1 MNRRISLISI
11 TGIMLV
17 LGIAGGV
24 YTFTKSGNAPVGE
37 KKTTFRVGFNT
48 WIGYSPLVI
57 AKEKGFLAE
66 QGLDADFTILEGIGE
81 KNSALIRGEID
92 AVGHTADS
100 AVTSAASGVDG
111 QVVFVFD
118 RSLGADAILAKKS
131 IKSIADLKGKKVAL
145 EPGFT
150 GHFFFLAVLD
160 EAGLSPNDVEILPMD
175 TGTAGSAF
183 VAGQVDVAVT
193 WEPWIA
199 KSKALSDAHVLMSSK
214 DRPGLIIDVLYMNTK
229 TIRQRPD
236 EVRKLILA
244 MGQATDW
251 YFRNRDEG
259 DKIIAKFWKLT
270 LEEEKETVAGMEFM
284 TLAENAKFFGTSD
297 KPGQMLT
304 TVSKANDLWLKT
316 GVIKKSIDPRA
327 LVDFE
332 SVNAAAKAAQSK

>member
-1 MNRRISLISI
+1 MNRGKYLLWI
-11 TGIMLV
+11 TGIVLV
-17 LGIAGGV
+17 LGIGSGFYTVIRHGSVPAGD
-24 YTFTKSGNAPVGE
+24 KQKA
-37 KKTTFRVGFNT
+37 FRVGFNT

-66 QGLDADFTILEGIGE
+66 QGIDVEFTILEGIGE
-81 KNSALIRGEID
+81 KNSALIRGDID

-118 RSLGADAILAKKS
+118 RSLGADAVLAKKS

-150 GHFFFLAVLD
+150 GHFFFLALLD
-160 EAGLSPNDVEILPMD
+160 EAGLSPSDVEILAMD
-175 TGTAGSAF
+175 TGTAGSSF

-193 WEPWIA
+193 WEPWIG
-199 KSKALSDAHVLMSSK
+199 KTKDLPDAHILMSSR
-214 DRPGLIIDVLYMNTK
+214 DRPGLIIDVLFMDTK
-229 TIRQRPD
+229 TINQRPGD
-236 EVRKLILA
+236 VRKLIVA

-251 YFRNRDEG
+251 YFTNRDEG
-259 DKIIAKFWKLT
+259 DKIIAKFWKLS
-270 LEEEKETVAGMEFM
+270 LEEEKDTVAGMEFM
-284 TLAENAKFFGTSD
+284 TLPENAKFFGTSD

-316 GVIKKSIDPRA
+316 GVIKKSVDPTA
-327 LVDFE
+327 LVDFK
-332 SVNAAAKAAQSK
+332 SVNAAAKPEPPK